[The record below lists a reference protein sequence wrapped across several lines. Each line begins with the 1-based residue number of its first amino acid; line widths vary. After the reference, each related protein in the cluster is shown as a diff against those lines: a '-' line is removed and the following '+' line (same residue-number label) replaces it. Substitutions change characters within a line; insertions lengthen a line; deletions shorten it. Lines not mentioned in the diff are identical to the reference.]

1 MSNYGLVVTNNNGGV
16 MFDSTKAMN
25 SYVIKEIGTG
35 TGISDTSNIENE
47 FIFVRPPAGQEAT
60 LSSQI
65 IYASPRL
72 NNISCG
78 FFQFN
83 DATNVS
89 SSVILD
95 YFVVAHSEQ
104 IELTGN
110 YGLQIKNEGG
120 SVQFDSRSIKL
131 GNHFLVTKYHAPKTI
146 TGNPD
151 DLPAGFNVGDV
162 NDYWEIGKWT
172 VALPSGNVMGFLQ
185 GIQFDSSE
193 IKIWGFYENPFA
205 GDENNSGGG
214 QDEGGGTGSPYGGGT
229 TPGFNTPVG
238 RQYDRPINQMII
250 SAELV

>member
-1 MSNYGLVVTNNNGGV
+1 MSNYGLAVTNNTVGV

-185 GIQFDSSE
+185 GIQFDSS
-193 IKIWGFYENPFA
+193 
-205 GDENNSGGG
+205 
-214 QDEGGGTGSPYGGGT
+214 
-229 TPGFNTPVG
+229 
-238 RQYDRPINQMII
+238 
-250 SAELV
+250 